1 MDVRKDREKI
11 LEYEQVKKISQ
22 KHGKIVSIQ
31 RYSAYIM
38 VQYSNI
44 IEFFEFE
51 SRNHL

>member
-1 MDVRKDREKI
+1 VRKDREKI
-11 LEYEQVKKISQ
+11 LEYDQVKQVSQ
-22 KHGKIVSIQ
+22 KYGKIVAIQ

-38 VQYSNI
+38 VQYQNI